1 MRLIATIFLTLIV
14 LTASPVMTMAQQP
27 RAIAVFPVEL
37 WDTSGEGPKPGQAE
51 RLTLATATL
60 ARLLEETGRYRSI
73 DLAPYADR
81 VAATEPR
88 YACNGCW
95 RALAREAGAEAA
107 VLATVHKV
115 STLISSVDIHVTELA
130 TGSTIARADGQ
141 FRGDDDRAY
150 VRAFAFLVKHRLFP
164 NPRPPQAPSP
174 R

>member
-1 MRLIATIFLTLIV
+1 MRLIGTFFLTLLA
-14 LTASPVMTMAQQP
+14 LTASTVMTMAQQP

-51 RLTLATATL
+51 RLTLATTAL
-60 ARLLEETGRYRSI
+60 ARLLEETGRFRSI
-73 DLAPYADR
+73 DLAPYAER

-88 YACNGCW
+88 YNCNGCW
-95 RALAREAGAEAA
+95 RGIAREAGAEAA

-115 STLISSVDIHVTELA
+115 STLISSVDIHVAELA
-130 TGSTIARADGQ
+130 TGTTIARAQGQ

-150 VRAFAFLVKHRLFP
+150 VRAFAFLVKYRLFP
-164 NPRPPQAPSP
+164 NPSLPQAPSP